1 MSSQSALSSLLGFG
15 RVSPATLPPIGAP
28 SSLAGFAAPAA
39 IQLPTSQESADL
51 NALAA
56 KVMADPL
63 LLRQLSDRIYQ
74 LLLEDLQHQHPRT
87 YSYGGR
93 L

>member
-1 MSSQSALSSLLGFG
+1 MSAQSAQSSLLGFG
-15 RVSPATLPPIGAP
+15 CVSPALLPPIGAP
-28 SSLAGFAAPAA
+28 SSPAGFAAPAE
-39 IQLPTSQESADL
+39 IQTHASKESADL

-56 KVMADPL
+56 KVMADPI
-63 LLRQLSDRIYQ
+63 LLRQLSDRVYH
-74 LLLEDLQHQHPRT
+74 LLLEDLQQQHHRT